1 MGIIDYKLEK
11 NFLSKEEVEV
21 YGKYVEFFHRFNF
34 KDFDNK
40 QSFIMD
46 SAKYADI
53 LMESILLCKKNKLEK
68 IVGEELLPTY
78 SFLRVYTKGAELTK
92 HTDRP
97 SCEISVTVN
106 LNDSGEEWPLYF
118 AGTPVI
124 TKPGDAIIYKGIEV
138 EHWREKFTGD
148 FQAQVFLHYV
158 RKEGKYN
165 HFHIDKRSAFGTQ
178 KV

>member
-1 MGIIDYKLEK
+1 MGIVNYKLEK
-11 NFLSKEEVEV
+11 NFLTKEELEV
-21 YGKYVEFFHRFNF
+21 YGYYVDFFHRNNFN
-34 KDFDNK
+34 DFDAV
-40 QSFIMD
+40 QSFLMD
-46 SAKYADI
+46 TGKYADT
-53 LMESILLCKKNKLEK
+53 LMESILLQKKNKIEK

-97 SCEISVTVN
+97 SCEICVTLN
-106 LNDSGEEWPLYF
+106 LKDSGEDWALYF
-118 AGTPVI
+118 AGTPVV

-138 EHWREKFTGD
+138 EHWREKFMGD

-165 HFHIDKRSAFGTQ
+165 SYHKDNRRSFATQ
-178 KV
+178 KT

>member
-1 MGIIDYKLEK
+1 M
-11 NFLSKEEVEV
+11 
-21 YGKYVEFFHRFNF
+21 
-34 KDFDNK
+34 
-40 QSFIMD
+40 
-46 SAKYADI
+46 
-53 LMESILLCKKNKLEK
+53 
-68 IVGEELLPTY
+68 
-78 SFLRVYTKGAELTK
+78 
-92 HTDRP
+92 
-97 SCEISVTVN
+97 
-106 LNDSGEEWPLYF
+106 YF

>member
-1 MGIIDYKLEK
+1 MGFVNYKLEK
-11 NFLSKEEVEV
+11 NFLSIEEVGV
-21 YGKYVEFFHRFNF
+21 YGHYADFFHRNNFNH
-34 KDFDNK
+34 FDSV
-40 QSFIMD
+40 QSSLMD
-46 SAKYADI
+46 TGMYADL
-53 LMESILLCKKNKLEK
+53 LMESILLQKKDKIEK

-78 SFLRVYTKGAELTK
+78 SFFRLYTNGAELTK

-106 LNDSGEEWPLYF
+106 LKDSGEDWPLFF
-118 AGTPVI
+118 AGTPVV
-124 TKPGDAIIYKGIEV
+124 TKPGDAVIYKGIEV

-165 HFHIDKRSAFGTQ
+165 SYHKDNRRSFATK

>member
-21 YGKYVEFFHRFNF
+21 YGKYAEFFHRFNF

-53 LMESILLCKKNKLEK
+53 LMESILLCKKTNWKKLLVK
-68 IVGEELLPTY
+68 NYYQHIL
-78 SFLRVYTKGAELTK
+78 LRVYTKGAELTK

-165 HFHIDKRSAFGTQ
+165 HFHIDKRSSFGTQ

>member
-1 MGIIDYKLEK
+1 MGIVNYRLEK
-11 NFLSKEEVEV
+11 NFLSKEELKV
-21 YGKYVEFFHRFNF
+21 YGQYAEFFHRNNF
-34 KDFDNK
+34 KHFDTA
-40 QSFIMD
+40 QSLIMD
-46 SAKYADI
+46 SAVYADS
-53 LMESILLCKKNKLEK
+53 LMESILLCKKEKLEK

-97 SCEISVTVN
+97 SCEISVTLN
-106 LNDSGEEWPLYF
+106 LKDSGEDWALYF
-118 AGTPVI
+118 AGTPVV

-165 HFHIDKRSAFGTQ
+165 AFHKDMRRYFATK